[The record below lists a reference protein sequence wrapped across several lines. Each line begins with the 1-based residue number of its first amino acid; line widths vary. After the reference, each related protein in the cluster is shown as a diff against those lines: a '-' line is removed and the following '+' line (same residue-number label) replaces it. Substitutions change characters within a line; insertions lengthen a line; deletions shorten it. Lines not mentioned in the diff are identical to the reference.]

1 MERYD
6 SMRRAKEYGAVLA
19 IVAVYVIA
27 LAWKIVT
34 GEPLVEEEE

>member
-1 MERYD
+1 MN
-6 SMRRAKEYGAVLA
+6 RAQEYGAVLA

-27 LAWKIVT
+27 LAWRLVT